1 MESVVDGHSSCRSV
15 CKNKNPAGAGFCLNS
30 VKLTGKPPS
39 VHGKRRGRAFILPFC
54 LKNKNPAGAG
64 FCLNSVKLTG
74 KPPSVHGKRRG
85 RSFVLTFCLKN
96 KNPAEAGFC
105 FK

>member
-39 VHGKRRGRAFILPFC
+39 VYGK
-54 LKNKNPAGAG
+54 
-64 FCLNSVKLTG
+64 
-74 KPPSVHGKRRG
+74 HRG

-96 KNPAEAGFC
+96 KTPPEQGFVLNSVKLTDKPLSVYGKRRGRS
-105 FK
+105 FVLPFRLQKQKPRRSRVLF